1 MNNKLGM
8 FITVEGGEGVGKTT
22 NMLFIENWLDKK
34 NIKYTS
40 TREPGG
46 TPLAENIR
54 ELLLTPSDELINE
67 NTELLL
73 MFAARAQHLSQ
84 VILPSLKQGKWVLC
98 DRFTDASFAYQG
110 GGRGMSD
117 KKISLLEN
125 FVQGTLRPDLTI
137 LLDIPVK
144 DGLKRALS
152 RSKPDRFEQE
162 KIEFFDR
169 VRKTYIDRSKKFP
182 KQYKV
187 IDASKNLDQV
197 ELKIEVILE
206 EFLKKSYKNAIEP

>member
-1 MNNKLGM
+1 
-8 FITVEGGEGVGKTT
+8 
-22 NMLFIENWLDKK
+22 
-34 NIKYTS
+34 
-40 TREPGG
+40 
-46 TPLAENIR
+46 
-54 ELLLTPSDELINE
+54 
-67 NTELLL
+67 

-169 VRKTYIDRSKKFP
+169 VRKTYIDRSRKFP
-182 KQYKV
+182 KQYQV
-187 IDASKNLDQV
+187 IDASNNLDQV
-197 ELKIEVILE
+197 ELQIDVILE
-206 EFLKKSYKNAIEP
+206 EFLKKKL

>member
-1 MNNKLGM
+1 
-8 FITVEGGEGVGKTT
+8 
-22 NMLFIENWLDKK
+22 
-34 NIKYTS
+34 
-40 TREPGG
+40 
-46 TPLAENIR
+46 
-54 ELLLTPSDELINE
+54 
-67 NTELLL
+67 

-110 GGRGMSD
+110 GGRGMSG

-187 IDASKNLDQV
+187 IDASKKLDQV

-206 EFLKKSYKNAIEP
+206 EFLKKKL

>member
-84 VILPSLKQGKWVLC
+84 VILPS
-98 DRFTDASFAYQG
+98 
-110 GGRGMSD
+110 
-117 KKISLLEN
+117 
-125 FVQGTLRPDLTI
+125 
-137 LLDIPVK
+137 
-144 DGLKRALS
+144 
-152 RSKPDRFEQE
+152 
-162 KIEFFDR
+162 
-169 VRKTYIDRSKKFP
+169 
-182 KQYKV
+182 
-187 IDASKNLDQV
+187 
-197 ELKIEVILE
+197 
-206 EFLKKSYKNAIEP
+206 

>member
-1 MNNKLGM
+1 
-8 FITVEGGEGVGKTT
+8 
-22 NMLFIENWLDKK
+22 
-34 NIKYTS
+34 
-40 TREPGG
+40 
-46 TPLAENIR
+46 
-54 ELLLTPSDELINE
+54 
-67 NTELLL
+67 

-84 VILPSLKQGKWVLC
+84 VILPSLKEGKWVLC

-162 KIEFFDR
+162 QIEFFDR

-187 IDASKNLDQV
+187 VDASKSLDQV

-206 EFLKKSYKNAIEP
+206 EFLKRKL

>member
-1 MNNKLGM
+1 
-8 FITVEGGEGVGKTT
+8 
-22 NMLFIENWLDKK
+22 
-34 NIKYTS
+34 
-40 TREPGG
+40 
-46 TPLAENIR
+46 
-54 ELLLTPSDELINE
+54 
-67 NTELLL
+67 

-162 KIEFFDR
+162 QIEFFDR

-187 IDASKNLDQV
+187 IDASKKLDQV

-206 EFLKKSYKNAIEP
+206 EFLKKKL

>member
-34 NIKYTS
+34 NTKYTS

-206 EFLKKSYKNAIEP
+206 EFLKKKL

>member
-1 MNNKLGM
+1 
-8 FITVEGGEGVGKTT
+8 
-22 NMLFIENWLDKK
+22 
-34 NIKYTS
+34 
-40 TREPGG
+40 
-46 TPLAENIR
+46 
-54 ELLLTPSDELINE
+54 
-67 NTELLL
+67 
-73 MFAARAQHLSQ
+73 
-84 VILPSLKQGKWVLC
+84 
-98 DRFTDASFAYQG
+98 
-110 GGRGMSD
+110 MSD

-187 IDASKNLDQV
+187 IDASKKLDQV
-197 ELKIEVILE
+197 ELKIEAILE
-206 EFLKKSYKNAIEP
+206 EFLKKNL

>member
-22 NMLFIENWLDKK
+22 NMLFIENWLNKK

-162 KIEFFDR
+162 QIEFFDR

-206 EFLKKSYKNAIEP
+206 EFLKKSCKNATEP